1 VCALPPF
8 GLLMMPT
15 LPAVM
20 ATTFGAL
27 LLLRRQQQEQHC
39 PQQGWRAMQRAML
52 LLLQL
57 SRASLCL
64 LCGSR

>member
-1 VCALPPF
+1 
-8 GLLMMPT
+8 MPT

-20 ATTFGAL
+20 ATTSGAL
-27 LLLRRQQQEQHC
+27 LLRLRQQQEQLC
-39 PQQGWRAMQRAML
+39 RQRGWRAMQRAML

-57 SRASLCL
+57 SRASLWL